1 METENKEVKNIPYF
15 MLQVI
20 SGLIGKF
27 KINSYDDLEFIKNK
41 KEDLSAQLMAFGE
54 IVGQDQGKAN
64 ELWPTESALS
74 KDSFAW
80 MNKDQFKAAIIGINL
95 PVDDVQVL
103 EFWVV
108 K

>member
-1 METENKEVKNIPYF
+1 METENKDLKNIPYF
-15 MLQVI
+15 LLQVI

-27 KINSYDDLEFIKNK
+27 KINSYDDLEFIKKK
-41 KEDLSAQLMAFGE
+41 KEDLSAELKAFGE
-54 IVGQDQGKAN
+54 IVGQDQTKAN
-64 ELWPTESALS
+64 ELWPSESCLS

-80 MNKDQFKAAIIGINL
+80 MSKDQFKAAIIGINL

-103 EFWVV
+103 EFWVI